1 MTYYIL
7 YRENPKDS
15 IKKLLEL
22 INELSKIAPYISNIQ
37 KSIAFLYTND
47 ELLEREIKRI
57 PFTELIL
64 LNIVK
69 MSILP
74 KVICTLNVTLIKMPL
89 AFFHRNRKKIL
100 QFMCNHKRSPKAKAI
115 LKKKNKA
122 GAITLPYL
130 KLYYKPVVIKTVWHW
145 YKNRCIDH
153 WNRIGN
159 LEINPYIYSQ

>member
-47 ELLEREIKRI
+47 ELLEREIKTI

-74 KVICTLNVTLIKMPL
+74 KVICTLNVILIKIPL

-100 QFMCNHKRSPKAKAI
+100 KF
-115 LKKKNKA
+115 
-122 GAITLPYL
+122 
-130 KLYYKPVVIKTVWHW
+130 V
-145 YKNRCIDH
+145 
-153 WNRIGN
+153 
-159 LEINPYIYSQ
+159 